1 MIRSRFPEL
10 LGDWKT
16 GEGPLYQRL
25 ADGIRNAIERG
36 ELGSGTRLPAQR
48 QLARMLGVSRTT
60 AVMAYDQ
67 LVQDDWLESREGS
80 GTTVRRSR
88 VRALPVREGAAAVMG
103 SRNEVFRGLVVHT
116 GADIEFHGA
125 HFDGIPEVF
134 ERVWQESRADLAKL
148 SQGHGY
154 VPFGLPSLRESIAAH
169 LERQGL
175 PTRPD
180 QVLVTNGAQQAISL
194 VANLVIEPGDRVVLE
209 DPTYLGAIDAFTAFG
224 ARLEGVTSG
233 SQGVHVESLRE
244 TVASVSPRAVYLVPT
259 GHNPTGSVL
268 DDADRQEVARIA
280 EASSSLWIEDLTL
293 ADLTL
298 DGDAPPPIAAYG
310 RDATWLTVGSLSKLF
325 WGGLRV
331 GWIRGPEPVIARLAR
346 LKVVTDLS
354 GSLVSQALAVHVLG
368 HARELTATRRKQAR
382 GRLERTS
389 RLLAKHLPSWKF
401 APPAG
406 GLSLWLRIPFG
417 DVAELATLARRRGV
431 AIVPGTSNSPTRR
444 FQDHLRMP
452 FVGEPDRVAE
462 GIERL
467 AAAWAEYAAE
477 RRDDRRAVGVI
488 V

>member
-1 MIRSRFPEL
+1 MIRPRFSEL
-10 LGDWKT
+10 LADWKA
-16 GEGPLYQRL
+16 GDGPLYQRL
-25 ADGIRNAIERG
+25 ADAIRAAIERG

-48 QLARMLGVSRTT
+48 QLAQMLGVSRTT
-60 AVMAYDQ
+60 AVMAYDR
-67 LVQDDWLESREGS
+67 LVQDAWLESREGS

-88 VRALPVREGAAAVMG
+88 ARALPVREGVAAVMG

-125 HFDGIPEVF
+125 HFEGMPEVF
-134 ERVWQESRADLAKL
+134 ERVWNESRADLAEL

-154 VPFGLPSLRESIAAH
+154 LPLGLPSLREAVAAH
-169 LERQGL
+169 LERSGL
-175 PTRPD
+175 PTRPE
-180 QVLVTNGAQQAISL
+180 QVLITNGAQQAIAL
-194 VANLVIEPGDRVVLE
+194 VANLVVEPGDRVVLE

-233 SQGVHVESLRE
+233 SQGVQVEALRE
-244 TVASVSPRAVYLVPT
+244 TVASVAPRAVYLVPT

-268 DDADRQEVARIA
+268 AEAARREVARIA
-280 EASSSLWIEDLTL
+280 EASSSLWMEDLTL

-298 DGDAPPPIAAYG
+298 DGDAPPPIAAYA

-331 GWIRGPEPVIARLAR
+331 GWIRGPEAVIARLAR
-346 LKVVTDLS
+346 LKVVSDLS
-354 GSLVSQALAVHVLG
+354 GSIVSQAVAVRVLG
-368 HARELTATRRKQAR
+368 LARELTATRRRQAR
-382 GRLERTS
+382 ERLERTS

-401 APPAG
+401 ARPAA
-406 GLSLWLRIPFG
+406 GLSLWLKIPFG

-431 AIVPGTSNSPTRR
+431 AIVPGTANSPTRR
-444 FQDHLRMP
+444 FHDHLRLP
-452 FVGEPDRVAE
+452 FVGDPDRVAE

-467 AAAWAEYAAE
+467 AAAWEEYAAGS
-477 RRDDRRAVGVI
+477 RDDRRAVGVI